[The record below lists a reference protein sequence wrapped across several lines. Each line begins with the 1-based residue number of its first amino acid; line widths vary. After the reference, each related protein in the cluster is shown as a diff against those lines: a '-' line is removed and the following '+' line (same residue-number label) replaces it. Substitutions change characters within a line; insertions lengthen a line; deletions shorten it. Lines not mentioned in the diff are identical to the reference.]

1 MCLRYVM
8 KFASTFK
15 LYLAYIVRLSSR
27 CKFCLQPSVRL
38 SVRMFLS
45 IVTSDLKMIRR
56 NLIRYYPPDGLKV
69 ALQEVTSSTETV
81 SFNTRFLEDATCALN
96 NEDINLLNFS
106 SHSSP
111 LLLLT
116 GSK

>member
-1 MCLRYVM
+1 M

-15 LYLAYIVRLSSR
+15 KYIAYIVALSSR
-27 CKFCLQPSVRL
+27 CKFCLQPPVCL
-38 SVRMFLS
+38 SVRMFTS

-56 NLIRYYPPDGLKV
+56 NLIRYCPQDVLKV
-69 ALQEVTSSTETV
+69 ALQEVTSSTETE
-81 SFNTRFLEDATCALN
+81 SFNKRFLEDATCALN
-96 NEDINLLNFS
+96 NEDINLFNFYSKS
-106 SHSSP
+106 SS